1 MYIHKC
7 ICIIM
12 HTHNAFIRWKYS
24 FIQNG
29 FNIYIHE
36 CTPTTENPNVDKANT
51 HRPTTENPN
60 VDKQPDKERNKSNLQ
75 FVQKIC

>member
-1 MYIHKC
+1 MFRIGGYIFMYIHKC

-36 CTPTTENPNVDKANT
+36 CTPTTENPNVDK
-51 HRPTTENPN
+51 
-60 VDKQPDKERNKSNLQ
+60 QPDKERNKSNLQ